1 MSDFSAVNEGRVMS
15 EPPRD
20 DDNGKKNNKR
30 PRGPKEFSASGKRGD
45 DFITRNL
52 RKVYEEVAAEPLPD
66 DLMALLNELDVA
78 EAEQKSKDKS
88 ND

>member
-1 MSDFSAVNEGRVMS
+1 MS

-20 DDNGKKNNKR
+20 DDNEKKNKKSR
-30 PRGPKEFSASGKRGD
+30 RGPKEFSPSGGRGD

-66 DLMALLNELDVA
+66 DLMALLNQLDEPA
-78 EAEQKSKDKS
+78 GDKPEDKG

>member
-1 MSDFSAVNEGRVMS
+1 MSDFPAVDEGRQMS

-20 DDNGKKNNKR
+20 DNDKNNKKR
-30 PRGPKEFSASGKRGD
+30 SRGPKEFSPSGKRGE

-66 DLMALLNELDVA
+66 DLMALLNELDNP
-78 EAEQKSKDKS
+78 EKKKDQG

>member
-1 MSDFSAVNEGRVMS
+1 MS

-20 DDNGKKNNKR
+20 DDENQKKKNKKSR
-30 PRGPKEFSASGKRGD
+30 RGPNEFKPSGGRGD

-66 DLMALLNELDVA
+66 DLMALLNQLDEPA
-78 EAEQKSKDKS
+78 ADKPKDKG

>member
-1 MSDFSAVNEGRVMS
+1 MS

-20 DDNGKKNNKR
+20 ENDKNKKPR
-30 PRGPKEFSASGKRGD
+30 RGPKEFSPSGRRGD

-66 DLMALLNELDVA
+66 ELMALLNQLDEPA
-78 EAEQKSKDKS
+78 KDKDKG